1 MTDCDCTLYT
11 YYLAVEL
18 TVASTLYTEHMY
30 ISCRRAVHVDLY
42 SCSIKVPVQPS
53 SLDLGGACVYKM

>member
-1 MTDCDCTLYT
+1 MADCDCTLYT

-30 ISCRRAVHVDLY
+30 ISCRL
-42 SCSIKVPVQPS
+42 
-53 SLDLGGACVYKM
+53 